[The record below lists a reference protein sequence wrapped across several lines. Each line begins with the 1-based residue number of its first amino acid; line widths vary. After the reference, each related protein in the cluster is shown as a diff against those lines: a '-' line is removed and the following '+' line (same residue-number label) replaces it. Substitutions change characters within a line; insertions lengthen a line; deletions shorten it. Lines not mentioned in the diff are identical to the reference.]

1 VHHWYYSRCATD
13 IFESRCGPGNI
24 CSHFFACFLFVLF
37 LVFVSFSLLFFF
49 PKRRKVSVVG
59 EEVEKRSESRGGG
72 GEETEEDV

>member
-1 VHHWYYSRCATD
+1 
-13 IFESRCGPGNI
+13 
-24 CSHFFACFLFVLF
+24 LFVLF
-37 LVFVSFSLLFFF
+37 LVFVSFSLLFLL